1 MIMKSFY
8 ELKYNEFYINVK
20 YIGLLTLYFSLI
32 RQDDKVYSTFDCDN
46 DTANEFC
53 EKYII

>member
-1 MIMKSFY
+1 MKSFY